1 LVYVGAQSSSIGLS
15 PTSSAYYGGTTVY
28 ACPFG

>member
-1 LVYVGAQSSSIGLS
+1 LIYGGAQSSSIGLS
-15 PTSSAYYGGTTVY
+15 PISSASNGGTTVY